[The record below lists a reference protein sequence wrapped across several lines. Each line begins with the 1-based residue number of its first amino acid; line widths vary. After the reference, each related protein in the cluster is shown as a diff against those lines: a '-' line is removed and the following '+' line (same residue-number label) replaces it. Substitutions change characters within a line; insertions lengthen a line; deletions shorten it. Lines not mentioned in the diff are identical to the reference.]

1 MRLPRP
7 RFALS
12 AALLLCLSGCVSEL
26 DSGAYGSMDD
36 PRNAQMLDLVDQ
48 ALKGNMAVVLVAD
61 VMPHKSLSDALTMT
75 QWTPTAIWEYEKD
88 PKVTFGRKFQTNA
101 LQRKPDETYLFKAF
115 EVHILPPGKYLLTG
129 GDDYQIHWPT
139 SMYTKLVYQIDCVVS
154 SVSDRSLLM
163 QGNMN
168 EPAID
173 CWQRNLAVCLFGAF
187 TTVFAM
193 TLILPFLP
201 VYIGQLGVSG
211 HAAIVQWSGIAYAA
225 TFVTA
230 GLVAPLWGMLGDRY
244 GRKPMLVRASLGMA
258 ITMLLMGLASDIW
271 QFIGLR
277 LLAGIAG
284 GYSSGATILVAVQAP
299 KSRSAWALGLLSSGV
314 MAGNLLGP
322 LVGGF
327 LPPLIGIRATFWG
340 ASGLIFIAFVF
351 TTFMLRETARPSVPA
366 VEEPPKVGWSNMPNK
381 AVILAMLA
389 TGLLLMIANMSVEP
403 IITVYIE
410 TLLEDSRRVTSV
422 AGLAM
427 SAAALGSII
436 SATYLGKVA
445 DRIGYGVIMI
455 AALSVAAVLLIPQA
469 FVYAGWQ
476 LIALRFLMGMALGG
490 LLPCMAAVIRHS
502 VPERFV
508 GSAMGWSLSAQFAGQ
523 VIGPVIG
530 GFVGGQFGMR
540 SVFLVT
546 SLLMLAGALF
556 NWRALGHSTR

>member
-1 MRLPRP
+1 
-7 RFALS
+7 
-12 AALLLCLSGCVSEL
+12 
-26 DSGAYGSMDD
+26 
-36 PRNAQMLDLVDQ
+36 
-48 ALKGNMAVVLVAD
+48 
-61 VMPHKSLSDALTMT
+61 
-75 QWTPTAIWEYEKD
+75 
-88 PKVTFGRKFQTNA
+88 
-101 LQRKPDETYLFKAF
+101 
-115 EVHILPPGKYLLTG
+115 
-129 GDDYQIHWPT
+129 
-139 SMYTKLVYQIDCVVS
+139 
-154 SVSDRSLLM
+154 M

-201 VYIGQLGVSG
+201 VCIGQLGIGRCNRAVVGYRLRRHFRHRRVGS
-211 HAAIVQWSGIAYAA
+211 
-225 TFVTA
+225 TA
-230 GLVAPLWGMLGDRY
+230 LGMLGDRY
-244 GRKPMLVRASLGMA
+244 GRKPMLVEPAWGMA

-351 TTFMLRETARPSVPA
+351 TTFMLREAARPSVPA

-410 TLLEDSRRVTSV
+410 TLLSRTPRRVTSV

-530 GFVGGQFGMR
+530 RVRRWPVRDAQRFPGNQPVD
-540 SVFLVT
+540 
-546 SLLMLAGALF
+546 AGRALF
-556 NWRALGHSTR
+556 NWRALGTPPARRFSTTQRSS